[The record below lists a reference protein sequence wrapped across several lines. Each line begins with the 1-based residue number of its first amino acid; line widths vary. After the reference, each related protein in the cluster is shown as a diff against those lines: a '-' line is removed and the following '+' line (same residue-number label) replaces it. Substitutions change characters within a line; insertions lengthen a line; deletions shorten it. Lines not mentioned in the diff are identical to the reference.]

1 MREQKSDVA
10 SIYVGETGRSIFER
24 SKEHWDGARKG
35 DTSNHMVKHQS
46 LEHGGR
52 KPQFI
57 MKLVKQFRTP
67 LNRQVAEAIR
77 IRRRGGEGAILN
89 SKGEY
94 SRCHIPR
101 LRIEEEELE
110 EEKQEREGAES
121 ILREHLIGQDQTWEL
136 EKTRELGGR
145 AILGPGAS
153 PVKRTKDP
161 EDVAPR
167 TKKRQKTWKYPLLEE
182 GWEEQTST
190 PVLS

>member
-67 LNRQVAEAIR
+67 LNRQVA
-77 IRRRGGEGAILN
+77 
-89 SKGEY
+89 
-94 SRCHIPR
+94 
-101 LRIEEEELE
+101 
-110 EEKQEREGAES
+110 KQSG
-121 ILREHLIGQDQTWEL
+121 
-136 EKTRELGGR
+136 
-145 AILGPGAS
+145 
-153 PVKRTKDP
+153 
-161 EDVAPR
+161 
-167 TKKRQKTWKYPLLEE
+167 
-182 GWEEQTST
+182 
-190 PVLS
+190 